1 MNFKSKILCSI
12 LSAALISTAL
22 PIDSVLANEDTV
34 SSFYN
39 DFEQYSGE
47 KEFTAAYESD
57 SSSRHIYF
65 MKDYTGNAAVTNNA
79 LVAGN
84 ENPYKESAS
93 KQEADGTFRP
103 AGYFNS
109 IEGSYK
115 FKFIDNTKFVHGG
128 LDGYVGVNSQRYYPV
143 FYGASDRNGIAY
155 ADDLTVVKSDDGN
168 NRLVLAPFEIQNTT
182 YSNFSIFGKENV
194 ELAGRIS
201 KLSLNVNIEDDTNA
215 EAFRISIVKNSAL
228 SNQSFVNSYEWMN
241 YNTQFFM
248 NKGMAWYD
256 CVTFLNGK
264 IYLGDVGTN
273 ISELNDDNVVCDY
286 EVGKNYDLEY
296 CINLTD
302 LNNPRQMLTVY
313 DENGNIMGEL
323 SNRIILT
330 DTTTTTLNSDTFHNG
345 AVGSADRGPTKN
357 TFFRKF
363 DESSTYSFMLTH
375 ATAISSKQGQI
386 TRASVDNFGLDAAV
400 LSDVDISTQADEY
413 ISNPIPFR
421 DPCTV
426 SLEFNYDIINPE
438 ITGDITVLD
447 SQGETVDCGKSID
460 GKVLNIDFKG
470 NLAPSTNYYVHI
482 PQSLES
488 VAGNLG
494 TERVITV
501 RTKDVL
507 DIKAALS
514 HISGDTYNVTANI
527 SNGSDSSMNL
537 IVVAVVKKDGA
548 VCADKLYYTAA
559 SVASG
564 ANADVTVKDIAV
576 PSGAQVETFYLD
588 SFDGLNALCDKII
601 CK

>member
-1 MNFKSKILCSI
+1 MFK
-12 LSAALISTAL
+12 
-22 PIDSVLANEDTV
+22 
-34 SSFYN
+34 Y
-39 DFEQYSGE
+39 
-47 KEFTAAYESD
+47 
-57 SSSRHIYF
+57 
-65 MKDYTGNAAVTNNA
+65 
-79 LVAGN
+79 
-84 ENPYKESAS
+84 
-93 KQEADGTFRP
+93 
-103 AGYFNS
+103 
-109 IEGSYK
+109 
-115 FKFIDNTKFVHGG
+115 IDNNKFSNGG
-128 LDGYVGVNSQRYYPV
+128 LDGYVGFNSQRYYPV
-143 FYGASDRNGIAY
+143 FYGADNRNGIEY

-168 NRLVLAPFEIQNTT
+168 NRLVLAPFEMRNAT
-182 YSNFSIFGKENV
+182 YSNFSFFGKENV
-194 ELAGRIS
+194 ELAGRVS

-215 EAFRISIVKNSAL
+215 DAFRISIVKNSAL
-228 SNQSFVNSYEWMN
+228 TNMAFIGLYDYMN
-241 YNTQFFM
+241 YNTQFIV

-264 IYLGDVGTN
+264 IYLGDVGAN

-302 LNNPRQMLTVY
+302 VNNPRQLLTVY
-313 DENGNIMGEL
+313 DENGNVMGEL

-345 AVGSADRGPTKN
+345 AVGSTDRGPTKN
-357 TFFRKF
+357 TFFRNF
-363 DESSTYSFMLTH
+363 DASAAYSIMLTN

-400 LSDVDISTQADEY
+400 LPDVDISTQADEY

-426 SLEFNYDIINPE
+426 SLEFNYDILNPE

-460 GKVLNIDFKG
+460 GKVLNIDFKR

-527 SNGSDSSMNL
+527 SIGSDSSMNL

-576 PSGAQVETFYLD
+576 PSGAQVETYYFD